1 MRAPGFWDNPP
12 SRPGV
17 AARLLSPLGGLYAAG
32 TARRL
37 AKRSS
42 YTSDAPVICI
52 GNLSAGGT
60 GKTPTVIAFAEKIGL
75 GVFVVSRG
83 YGGTLEGPVLVD
95 PKVHTA
101 EQVGDEPLLLSAFT
115 PVIVAKDRVAGAK
128 FADEQ
133 DARVILLD
141 DGFQDPSV
149 IKSLSIVVVDAARG
163 FGNGRCIPAGP
174 LREPIHTGL
183 SRADA
188 VISIGAP
195 KLQERFTKA
204 WGDAI
209 QVPRLQGQLK
219 ALETGMPWKGR
230 RVLAFAGIGYPEKF
244 FATLRELGA
253 DVIDTVALEDHAPL
267 NATLIARLKR
277 DAQAARA
284 QLICT
289 EKDSVRLPEDLRREV
304 LPLPVRLRFKNDA
317 ALNDLLRPLGVLG

>member
-1 MRAPGFWDNPP
+1 M
-12 SRPGV
+12 
-17 AARLLSPLGGLYAAG
+17 
-32 TARRL
+32 
-37 AKRSS
+37 
-42 YTSDAPVICI
+42 
-52 GNLSAGGT
+52 
-60 GKTPTVIAFAEKIGL
+60 
-75 GVFVVSRG
+75 
-83 YGGTLEGPVLVD
+83 
-95 PKVHTA
+95 
-101 EQVGDEPLLLSAFT
+101 
-115 PVIVAKDRVAGAK
+115 
-128 FADEQ
+128 
-133 DARVILLD
+133 LD
-141 DGFQDPSV
+141 DGFQDPSLV
-149 IKSLSIVVVDAARG
+149 KSLSIVVVDAARG

-204 WGDAI
+204 WGDAV

-317 ALNDLLRPLGVLG
+317 ALNDLLRPLEVLG